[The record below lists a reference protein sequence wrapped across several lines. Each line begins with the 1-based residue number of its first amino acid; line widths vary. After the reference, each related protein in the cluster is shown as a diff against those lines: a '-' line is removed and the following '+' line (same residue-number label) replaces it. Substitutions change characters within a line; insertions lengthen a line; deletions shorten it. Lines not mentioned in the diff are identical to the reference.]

1 LAGLISETIKYKI
14 VANNPLLSKSVQK
27 AGLMLYLGWIVAFIL
42 LFYYTLNFN
51 WYASVADSVVTNTLL
66 ALSCLVIGT
75 ILRFYQPKQE
85 IVLFVVMLAIVLSV
99 SVSFLSIYALSKI
112 FSRYQTYMSFL
123 EVSMPFRSIVLF
135 VFLAWCAFANV
146 LWHKL
151 EEQSETQERL
161 HTAQNL
167 AKEAELNKLRHQLQP
182 HFLFNSL
189 NSVYALTIV
198 NPKEAGTMITKL
210 ASFLRG
216 TLKRD
221 DEVWVSVAEEMEY
234 IQLYLD
240 IEKVRFSHRLNLDIS
255 IDDDTLGLS
264 LPGTLLQPI
273 VENAIKFGLYN
284 TSAAILI
291 SVAVK
296 MENNV
301 LKISVQNPYDPE
313 MKAAGGT
320 GFGLSAI
327 RRRLYLL
334 FADSSLLQT
343 AALEDNIYLTTLK
356 IPQTYDQNNTY

>member
-1 LAGLISETIKYKI
+1 
-14 VANNPLLSKSVQK
+14 
-27 AGLMLYLGWIVAFIL
+27 ML
-42 LFYYTLNFN
+42 LFFYTLNFN
-51 WYASVADSVVTNTLL
+51 WYVSVADSLITNTLL
-66 ALSCLVIGT
+66 ACSCVIVST
-75 ILRFYQPKQE
+75 VLRYYQPKDE
-85 IVLFVVMLAIVLSV
+85 IVLFVLVLTIAFSV
-99 SVSFLSIYALSKI
+99 LISFLCRILLSHI
-112 FSRYQTYMSFL
+112 FIHERTYLNFL
-123 EVSMPFRSIVLF
+123 DFSLIFRFIVIF
-135 VFLAWCAFANV
+135 VFLAWCAFVNV
-146 LWHKL
+146 LWYRL
-151 EEQSETQERL
+151 EEQSEMQERL

-255 IDDDTLGLS
+255 IEEDTLSLT

-284 TSAAILI
+284 TSAAIMIAVSVKVENEVLTI
-291 SVAVK
+291 SVC
-296 MENNV
+296 
-301 LKISVQNPYDPE
+301 NPYDPD
-313 MKAAGGT
+313 MKATEGT

-334 FADSSLLQT
+334 FADNTLLQT
-343 AALEDNIYLTTLK
+343 ASTADNLYITTLK
-356 IPQTYDQNNTY
+356 IPQKL

>member
-1 LAGLISETIKYKI
+1 MS
-14 VANNPLLSKSVQK
+14 NNPLLSKKIVKTAVLLFS
-27 AGLMLYLGWIVAFIL
+27 GWIAAFIL

-51 WYASVADSVVTNTLL
+51 WYAAVADSLITNTLL
-66 ALSCLVIGT
+66 LLSCLLVST

-85 IVLFVVMLAIVLSV
+85 IVLFVIILAIALAIAVAFSSQFLLGAVFLKYRSYMNFLAV
-99 SVSFLSIYALSKI
+99 SL
-112 FSRYQTYMSFL
+112 
-123 EVSMPFRSIVLF
+123 PFRSIVLF
-135 VFLAWCAFANV
+135 VFIAWCAFANL
-146 LWHKL
+146 LWYRL
-151 EEQSETQERL
+151 EEQSEMQNRL
-161 HTAQNL
+161 FMTQNL

-221 DEVWVSVAEEMEY
+221 DEVWVTVAEEMEY

-240 IEKVRFSHRLNLDIS
+240 IEKVRFSHRLNLDVQ
-255 IDDDTLGLS
+255 IDENTLELC

-291 SVAVK
+291 SVHVTV
-296 MENNV
+296 ENNL
-301 LKISVQNPYDPE
+301 LKISVKNPYDPE
-313 MKAAGGT
+313 MKATGGT
-320 GFGLSAI
+320 GFGLTAI

-334 FADSSLLQT
+334 FADSTLLQT
-343 AALEDNIYLTTLK
+343 GATDDNIYLTTLN
-356 IPQTYDQNNTY
+356 IPQKDDQNHTH

>member
-1 LAGLISETIKYKI
+1 MT
-14 VANNPLLSKSVQK
+14 NNPLLSNKVQR
-27 AGLMLYLGWIVAFIL
+27 AAMMLFVAWITAFIL

-51 WYASVADSVVTNTLL
+51 WFASIADSLITNVLL
-66 ALSCLVIGT
+66 ALSCLVLST
-75 ILRFYQPKQE
+75 VLRFYQPKQE
-85 IVLFVVMLAIVLSV
+85 IVLFVIVLAVALAIVVAFASRFLLTNIFSHYQTYL
-99 SVSFLSIYALSKI
+99 SFLS
-112 FSRYQTYMSFL
+112 FSF
-123 EVSMPFRSIVLF
+123 PFRFIVLF
-135 VFLAWCAFANV
+135 VFLAWCAFANI
-146 LWHKL
+146 LWYRL
-151 EEQSETQERL
+151 EEQSEMQARL
-161 HTAQNL
+161 FAAQNL

-240 IEKVRFSHRLNLDIS
+240 IEKVRFSHRLNLDIQ
-255 IDDDTLGLS
+255 IAEDTLELT

-291 SVAVK
+291 SVSVTV
-296 MENNV
+296 ENNI
-301 LKISVQNPYDPE
+301 LKISVKNPYDPE
-313 MKAAGGT
+313 IKAAGGT
-320 GFGLSAI
+320 GFGLTAI

-334 FADSSLLQT
+334 FADNSLLQT
-343 AALEDNIYLTTLK
+343 ATIDGNTYLTTLK
-356 IPQTYDQNNTY
+356 IPQKYDQNHTN

>member
-1 LAGLISETIKYKI
+1 MI
-14 VANNPLLSKSVQK
+14 NNPLLSKKVQK
-27 AGLMLYLGWIVAFIL
+27 AVVVLLLAWTAAFVL

-51 WYASVADSVVTNTLL
+51 WFASVADSLISNTLL
-66 ALSCLVIGT
+66 ILSCLLVST
-75 ILRFYQPKQE
+75 VLRFYQPKQE
-85 IVLFVVMLAIVLSV
+85 IVLFVIILAIALSV
-99 SVSFLSIYALSKI
+99 SAAFLSQFLLKNIFINYRFYLNFLS
-112 FSRYQTYMSFL
+112 
-123 EVSMPFRSIVLF
+123 VSLPFRLIILF
-135 VFLAWCAFANV
+135 VFLAWCAFANI
-146 LWHKL
+146 LWYRL
-151 EEQSETQERL
+151 EEQSETQNRL
-161 HTAQNL
+161 FMAQNL

-189 NSVYALTIV
+189 NSVFALTLV

-240 IEKVRFSHRLNLDIS
+240 IEKVRFSHRLNLDVK
-255 IDDDTLGLS
+255 IDEDTLELC

-291 SVAVK
+291 SVHVTL
-296 MENNV
+296 ENGM
-301 LKISVQNPYDPE
+301 LKISVKNPYDPE
-313 MKAAGGT
+313 MKATGGT
-320 GFGLSAI
+320 GFGLTAI

-334 FADSSLLQT
+334 FADSTLLQT
-343 AALEDNIYLTTLK
+343 GAMEGNIYSTTLK
-356 IPQTYDQNNTY
+356 IPQKNDQSHTN